1 MTDDLHNELSGRRIL
16 VVEDERLIALDIRD
30 ILKRWGC
37 TVVGPVATATEA
49 LALIVN
55 ECPDS
60 AILDVH
66 LDGQSSEPVAAALQ
80 ASGRPFLV
88 MTAYPR
94 IHLTGALSVAPLL
107 SKPVDEKKLAQEL
120 STLVRDARP

>member
-1 MTDDLHNELSGRRIL
+1 
-16 VVEDERLIALDIRD
+16 LDIQD

-49 LALIVN
+49 LALIAD
-55 ECPDS
+55 ECPDL

-66 LDGQSSEPVAAALQ
+66 LNGETSEPIAVALQ

-94 IHLTGALSVAPLL
+94 SHVTGALSVAPLL

-120 STLVRDARP
+120 STLVADARS